1 MSFKT
6 KIHVVKGG
14 KKQRYLKLNTNM
26 AVIRDGETWEKSKSS
41 CRKIELIEIKYI
53 HINNK

>member
-1 MSFKT
+1 MWLR
-6 KIHVVKGG
+6 GE